1 MKINILTKLII
12 KIIKDLKFKNLIS
25 KKIILKIINLLLTQ
39 NLKLNNK
46 IIILKIKLINKFLIL
61 GSNMWNKLFII

>member
-61 GSNMWNKLFII
+61 GSNM